1 MEKFQKYC
9 LSVLL
14 VIICSNISAQISSGN
29 LRSEDSKQL
38 YEIYNQFLNSKESHA
53 LEKIFLNEKSRR
65 KFAINDKQNAGDI
78 LGNIFSKKNQ
88 NYSHHHKT
96 GIAFSEKEKH
106 CQILINFLKESKENV
121 FAEVLYFKSK
131 VSKIRNKDYLD
142 LVA

>member
-29 LRSEDSKQL
+29 LRSEDCKQL
-38 YEIYNQFLNSKESHA
+38 SEIYNQFLNSKESHA

-65 KFAINDKQNAGDI
+65 KFAINDKQNAIDL

-88 NYSHHHKT
+88 NYSYHKT
-96 GIAFSEKEKH
+96 DITFSEKEKH
-106 CQILINFLKESKENV
+106 CQILINFLKESKENI
-121 FAEVLYFKSK
+121 FAEVIYFKSK

-142 LVA
+142 VVV